1 MMIGATWFFS
11 QALWSYV
18 WILWILAQLVQP
30 ANDDDAID
38 YSSGVVFSQK
48 VIFLV
53 HQYILLMI
61 ICPTCFHVLSLRK
74 IGEGEIKGQCWPI
87 MPLFVFGDN
96 IFARKKSPSIPNV
109 YRFCRS
115 LHCHHP
121 DFTSL
126 LQILLTM
133 VDNGWQWLTIVG
145 NGWQ

>member
-30 ANDDDAID
+30 ANDDDDAID

-48 VIFLV
+48 IIFLV
-53 HQYILLMI
+53 HQYILLMV
-61 ICPTCFHVLSLRK
+61 ICPTCFHILSLRK

-96 IFARKKSPSIPNV
+96 IFARKIPKHPKCLSILQISALSPSW
-109 YRFCRS
+109 FH
-115 LHCHHP
+115 L
-121 DFTSL
+121 FATEL
-126 LQILLTM
+126 
-133 VDNGWQWLTIVG
+133 VDSGWQWLTIVG